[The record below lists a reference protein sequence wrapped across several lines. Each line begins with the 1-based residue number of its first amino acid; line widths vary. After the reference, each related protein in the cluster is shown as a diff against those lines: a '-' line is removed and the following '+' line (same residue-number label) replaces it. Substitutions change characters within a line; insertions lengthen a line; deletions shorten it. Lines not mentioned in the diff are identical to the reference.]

1 MKIGI
6 DASLASRLGSGTG
19 RYAALLVPRLL
30 ALDQENEYVLYFR
43 ERDRTENPLFRI
55 QNPRVRSRVIDA
67 PFTLLR
73 LHLLLAA
80 WLKRDRVDLYH
91 SLGFFLPW
99 LWRGKSVVTIH
110 DIHPILFADYWRTPG
125 TRTMYFALRAHLP
138 LSLRQAS
145 RIFTPS
151 SYVKQSIRERFHVPP
166 ERILVTPHGAD
177 PFFLEPPTPKELAAV
192 ESRFGSAPFF
202 LYVGALA
209 PHKNLT
215 GIARAFARFRRHT
228 GADSTRLIIAG
239 NPFGR
244 YRESELVPL
253 IRQLGLTQRVVLAG
267 FVDDLLLRAL
277 YRRALALLLP
287 SFAEGFGL
295 PLLEAMACGTPIL
308 TSTTTAMPEIAGDA
322 AIYVNPYDHEDIA
335 AAMERLFSNQPLRQQ
350 LAATGSA
357 RALSFSWDRTARQ
370 ILSAYRDP

>member
-19 RYAALLVPRLL
+19 RYAALLVRHLL
-30 ALDQENEYVLYFR
+30 ALDQDNEYVLYFR
-43 ERDRTENPLFRI
+43 ERDRTENPLFSL

-67 PFTLLR
+67 PLTLLR
-73 LHLLLAA
+73 LHLHLAA
-80 WLKRDRVDLYH
+80 WLKRDRVDLFH

-125 TRTMYFALRAHLP
+125 TRTSYFALRVHIP

-145 RIFTPS
+145 RILTPS
-151 SYVKQSIRERFHVPP
+151 SYVKQTICERFRVPP

-177 PFFLEPPTPKELAAV
+177 PFFLEEPTPKELAAV
-192 ESRFGSAPFF
+192 ESRFGSGPFF

-215 GIARAFARFRRHT
+215 GIARAFARFRRHAGT
-228 GADSTRLIIAG
+228 DGTRLIIVG
-239 NPFGR
+239 TPFGR

-253 IRQLGLTQRVVLAG
+253 IRELGLTQSVVLAG
-267 FVDDLLLRAL
+267 FVDDVLLRAL
-277 YRRALALLLP
+277 YRRAIALLLP

-308 TSTTTAMPEIAGDA
+308 TSNTTAMPEIAGNA
-322 AIYVNPYDHEDIA
+322 ALYVNPYDQEDIA
-335 AAMERLFSNQPLRQQ
+335 AAMERLFSDQPLRQQ
-350 LAATGSA
+350 LAAAGST

-370 ILSAYRDP
+370 ILSAYRDL

>member
-6 DASLASRLGSGTG
+6 DASLASLLGSGTG
-19 RYAALLVPRLL
+19 RYAALLVRHLL
-30 ALDQENEYVLYFR
+30 ALDQDNEYVLYFR
-43 ERDRTENPLFRI
+43 KRDRTENPLFSL

-67 PFTLLR
+67 PLTLLR
-73 LHLLLAA
+73 LHLHLAA

-125 TRTMYFALRAHLP
+125 ARTSYFALRAHIP

-145 RIFTPS
+145 KIFTPS
-151 SYVKQSIRERFHVPP
+151 SYVKQTICEHFHVPS

-177 PFFLEPPTPKELAAV
+177 PFFLEEPTPEELAAV
-192 ESRFGSAPFF
+192 DSRFGSGPLF

-215 GIARAFARFRRHT
+215 GLARAFAHFRRRA
-228 GADSTRLIIAG
+228 GADDTRLIIVG

-244 YRESELVPL
+244 YRESELIPV
-253 IRQLGLTQRVVLAG
+253 IRDLNLTESVVLAG
-267 FVDDLLLRAL
+267 FVDDVLLRAL
-277 YRRALALLLP
+277 YRRAIALLLP

-295 PLLEAMACGTPIL
+295 PLLEAMACGTPMV
-308 TSTTTAMPEIAGDA
+308 TSQTTAMPEIAGDA
-322 AIYVNPYDHEDIA
+322 ALYVNPYDYEDIA
-335 AAMERLFSNQPLRQQ
+335 SAMERLFSDRALRQQ
-350 LAATGSA
+350 LAAAASA

-370 ILSAYRDP
+370 ILSAYRDS

>member
-1 MKIGI
+1 
-6 DASLASRLGSGTG
+6 
-19 RYAALLVPRLL
+19 
-30 ALDQENEYVLYFR
+30 
-43 ERDRTENPLFRI
+43 
-55 QNPRVRSRVIDA
+55 VIDA
-67 PFTLLR
+67 PLTLLR
-73 LHLLLAA
+73 LHVHLAA

-110 DIHPILFADYWRTPG
+110 DIHPVLFADYWRTPG
-125 TRTMYFALRAHLP
+125 TRTSYFALRAHIP
-138 LSLRQAS
+138 LSLRRAS

-151 SYVKQSIRERFHVPP
+151 SYVKQTICERFHVPP

-177 PFFLEPPTPKELAAV
+177 PFFLEAPTPTELAAV
-192 ESRFGSAPFF
+192 ESRFGSGPFF

-215 GIARAFARFRRHT
+215 GIAQAFARFRRHA
-228 GADSTRLIIAG
+228 GADGTRLIIVG

-253 IRQLGLTQRVVLAG
+253 IRELGLTQSVVLAG
-267 FVDDLLLRAL
+267 FVDDVLLRAL

-295 PLLEAMACGTPIL
+295 PLLEAMACGTPML

-322 AIYVNPYDHEDIA
+322 ALYVDPYDHEEIA
-335 AAMERLFSNQPLRQQ
+335 AAMERLFSDQPLRQQ

-357 RALSFSWDRTARQ
+357 RALSFSWDRAARQ
-370 ILSAYRDP
+370 VLSAYRDL

>member
-6 DASLASRLGSGTG
+6 DASLASQLGSGTG

-43 ERDRTENPLFRI
+43 ERDRTENPLFRV
-55 QNPRVRSRVIDA
+55 QNPRVRSRVIDS

-73 LHLLLAA
+73 LHLHLAA
-80 WLKRDRVDLYH
+80 GLKRDRVDLYH

-110 DIHPILFADYWRTPG
+110 DIHPVLFADYWRTPG
-125 TRTMYFALRAHLP
+125 TRTSYFALRAHIP

-151 SYVKQSIRERFHVPP
+151 GYVKQTICERFHVPP

-177 PFFLEPPTPKELAAV
+177 PFFLEEPTPKELAAV
-192 ESRFGSAPFF
+192 ESRFGSGPFF
-202 LYVGALA
+202 LYVGALG

-215 GIARAFARFRRHT
+215 GIARAFARFRRHA
-228 GADSTRLIIAG
+228 GADGSRLIIVG
-239 NPFGR
+239 IPFGR

-253 IRQLGLTQRVVLAG
+253 IRELGLTQSVVLAG
-267 FVDDLLLRAL
+267 FVDDVLLRAL

-295 PLLEAMACGTPIL
+295 PLLEAMAGGTPIL
-308 TSTTTAMPEIAGDA
+308 TSKITAMPEIAGDA
-322 AIYVNPYDHEDIA
+322 ALYVNPYDHEDIA
-335 AAMERLFSNQPLRQQ
+335 AAMERLFSDRALRQQ
-350 LAATGSA
+350 LAAAGSA

-370 ILSAYRDP
+370 ILSAYRDL